1 MELKC
6 GARKG
11 TNPQDVAQLFN
22 SCFAE
27 TAEGFIKQNGNRKS
41 ISSATRNK

>member
-1 MELKC
+1 MELKYE
-6 GARKG
+6 ARKE

-27 TAEGFIKQNGNRKS
+27 TAEGFIKQNGNGKS
-41 ISSATRNK
+41 ILSTKRNK